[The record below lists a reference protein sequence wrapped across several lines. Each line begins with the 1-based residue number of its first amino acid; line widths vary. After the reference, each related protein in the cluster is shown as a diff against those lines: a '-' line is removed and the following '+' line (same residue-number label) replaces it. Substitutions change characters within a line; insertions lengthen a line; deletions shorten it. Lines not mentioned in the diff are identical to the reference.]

1 MKGFVLITGVSTGIG
16 LDASKAFLKE
26 GFHVFGTVRKL
37 EDAQPLQILGK
48 EAFTPLLLDVRFQ
61 DQIDAAYKIVKDK
74 VGSHGLSLLIN
85 NAGLAVNGPL
95 MHLEI
100 EQIDFQMDVNLLG
113 PIRMVQT
120 FGNLLGVGFDS
131 KYPKGRIFNVSSIS
145 GCISRPFLG
154 PYSASK
160 FALEA
165 ISDAMRVEFSVYNV
179 PVVVIQPGP
188 VKTPIWTKAREDQ
201 GRFQDTDYAPIFNR
215 MGKAVDTISK
225 GAIEVGQV
233 TKVILKAFY
242 AKKPKTRYLISS
254 NNFILKMARTWF
266 PDRWLDKFSKGQMKH
281 VGAGS

>member
-131 KYPKGRIFNVSSIS
+131 KYQKGRIFNVSSIS

-188 VKTPIWTKAREDQ
+188 VRAPIWTKAREDQ
-201 GRFQDTDYAPIFNR
+201 GRFQDTDYAPFSTVWA
-215 MGKAVDTISK
+215 KPSTPFQ
-225 GAIEVGQV
+225 GAIEVEQV
-233 TKVILKAFY
+233 AKVILKAFY
-242 AKKPKTRYLISS
+242 AKKAKKRIPASPPI
-254 NNFILKMARTWF
+254 ILF
-266 PDRWLDKFSKGQMKH
+266 
-281 VGAGS
+281 